1 MTLGN
6 RRHGRNNEGS
16 SNMNMNGNDLDDVS
30 HYEMKE
36 IQPKEK
42 EIGSIEPE
50 NEVEYFEKTVEKT
63 IENMEYEGEHH
74 ASYLRRFIDSFRRA
88 EGSHANSPDSSNS
101 NGTTP
106 ISTKD
111 SSSQLDNELNRKSSY
126 ITVDGIKQSPQEQE
140 QKQENLKKSI
150 KPRHTVMMSL
160 GTGIGTGL
168 LVGNSKV
175 LNNAGPG
182 GLIIGYAIMGS
193 CVYCIIQACGEL
205 AVIYSDLIGGFNTY
219 PLFLVDPALGF
230 SVAWLFCLQWLCVC
244 PLELVTASMT
254 IKYWTTSVNPDVFVV
269 IFYVLIV
276 VINVFGAK
284 GYAEADF
291 FFNCCK
297 ILMIVGFFILAIII
311 DCGGAGT
318 DGYIGSKYWRDPGAF
333 RGDTPIQ
340 RFKGVVA
347 TFVTAAFA
355 FGMSEQLAMT
365 ASEQSNPRK
374 AIPSAAKKMI
384 YRILFVFLASL
395 TLVGF
400 LVPYTS
406 DQLLGAAGSAT
417 KASPYVIAVSSHG
430 VRVVPHFINAVILLS
445 VLSVANSAFYTSS
458 RILMSL
464 AKQGNAPK
472 CFDYIDREGRPAA
485 AMLVSALF
493 GVIAFCASSKKEE
506 DVFTWLL
513 AISGLSQLFTWITIC
528 LSHIRFR
535 RAMKVQGRSLGEV
548 GYKSQVGVWGSAY
561 AVLMMVLALIAQFW
575 VAIAPIGGGGKLSAQ
590 SFFENYLAMPILIA
604 LYIFYKVW
612 KKDWS
617 LFIPADKVDLVSH
630 RNIFDEELL
639 KQEDEEYKERL
650 RNGPYWKR
658 VLDFWY

>member
-1 MTLGN
+1 MRVGKRSH
-6 RRHGRNNEGS
+6 RRNIENS
-16 SNMNMNGNDLDDVS
+16 SGTNMSGDDFDNVLN
-30 HYEMKE
+30 YEMKE
-36 IQPKEK
+36 IDPKEK
-42 EIGSIEPE
+42 EIGPIERE
-50 NEVEYFEKTVEKT
+50 HVVEYFEDTVENNIRNEECCSK
-63 IENMEYEGEHH
+63 YQ
-74 ASYLRRFIDSFRRA
+74 ASYLRRFVDSFKRA
-88 EGSHANSPDSSNS
+88 ELQDPNSPDSSNS

-106 ISTKD
+106 ISAKD

-126 ITVDGIKQSPQEQE
+126 TTVDGIKQPPQEQE
-140 QKQENLKKSI
+140 QRQQNLKKSI
-150 KPRHTVMMSL
+150 KPHHIIMMSL

-175 LNNAGPG
+175 LNEAGPAA
-182 GLIIGYAIMGS
+182 LVIGYAIMGS
-193 CVYCIIQACGEL
+193 CIYCIIQACGEL

-219 PLFLVDPALGF
+219 PSFLVDPALGF
-230 SVAWLFCLQWLCVC
+230 SVAWVYCLQWLCVC

-297 ILMIVGFFILAIII
+297 ILMIVGFFILAIIV

-384 YRILFVFLASL
+384 YRILVVYLGSL
-395 TLVGF
+395 TLLGF
-400 LVPYTS
+400 LVPYNS

-417 KASPYVIAVSSHG
+417 KASPYVIAIASHG

-445 VLSVANSAFYTSS
+445 VLSVGNSAFYSSS
-458 RILMSL
+458 RVLMSL

-472 CFDYIDREGRPAA
+472 WFDYIDREGRPAR
-485 AMLVSALF
+485 AMIVSALF
-493 GVIAFCASSKKEE
+493 GVIAFCAASKKEE

-513 AISGLSQLFTWITIC
+513 AISGLSELFTWITIC

-575 VAIAPIGGGGKLSAQ
+575 VAISPIGGGGKLSAQ

-617 LFIPADKVDLVSH
+617 LFIPAGKVDLVSH

-658 VLDFWY
+658 VLDFWC